1 MTDARWPGWPFKRA
15 DPRVIPQPSPEPQEP
30 KLCECHGNGVEL
42 EEIADNK
49 CLTCGKPLIV
59 EAE

>member
-1 MTDARWPGWPFKRA
+1 MKSWPFFST
-15 DPRVIPQPSPEPQEP
+15 DPRMVPQPSPEPQM
-30 KLCECHGNGVEL
+30 CECHGDGVEL

-49 CLTCGKPLIV
+49 CLACGKPLIV

>member
-1 MTDARWPGWPFKRA
+1 MTIPRPWPFMSPLVER
-15 DPRVIPQPSPEPQEP
+15 PQPEQEP
-30 KLCECHGNGVEL
+30 KLCECHGDGVEL

-59 EAE
+59 EVL